1 MEVDTVSKK
10 NAREKTI
17 ARLYEL
23 LELQEKV
30 KKRFGIDGYN
40 VFVFGSYVTIH
51 YVEGKSDIDIAIY
64 TEELCNLRKVT
75 MEHLFGTAK
84 ENYGFRYTQMSG
96 EARIEMKAGITFACI
111 NLKRL
116 TKMK

>member
-10 NAREKTI
+10 KAREKTI

-51 YVEGKSDIDIAIY
+51 YVEGQSDID
-64 TEELCNLRKVT
+64 RR
-75 MEHLFGTAK
+75 F
-84 ENYGFRYTQMSG
+84 
-96 EARIEMKAGITFACI
+96 
-111 NLKRL
+111 
-116 TKMK
+116 

>member
-30 KKRFGIDGYN
+30 EKRFGIDRYN

-51 YVEGKSDIDIAIY
+51 YVEGQSDIDIAIY
-64 TEELCNLRKVT
+64 TEDFDLYKRISMYLEEYFAEKGIESDIFYDRPNDGGACLLRAFKVGVT
-75 MEHLFGTAK
+75 I
-84 ENYGFRYTQMSG
+84 Y
-96 EARIEMKAGITFACI
+96 
-111 NLKRL
+111 RL
-116 TKMK
+116 LS